1 MTSRTQHRAM
11 AVVALLGTVGIVTL
25 LGPSLDA
32 RLAQEAVE
40 RQEAFFAAP
49 RGLD

>member
-1 MTSRTQHRAM
+1 MTSRELRAM

-40 RQEAFFAAP
+40 RQEAEYSI
-49 RGLD
+49 RGMHQ

>member
-1 MTSRTQHRAM
+1 MTSRTEHRAM

-25 LGPSLDA
+25 LGPRLDA
-32 RLAQEAVE
+32 NLAQEAVE
-40 RQEAFFAAP
+40 RQEAFFAQP

>member
-1 MTSRTQHRAM
+1 MTPSRELRAM

-25 LGPSLDA
+25 VLPSLDA

-40 RQEAFFAAP
+40 RQEQFSSI
-49 RGLD
+49 RGVNQ

>member
-1 MTSRTQHRAM
+1 MASRTEHRAM

-40 RQEAFFAAP
+40 RQEQFSSI
-49 RGLD
+49 RGMN